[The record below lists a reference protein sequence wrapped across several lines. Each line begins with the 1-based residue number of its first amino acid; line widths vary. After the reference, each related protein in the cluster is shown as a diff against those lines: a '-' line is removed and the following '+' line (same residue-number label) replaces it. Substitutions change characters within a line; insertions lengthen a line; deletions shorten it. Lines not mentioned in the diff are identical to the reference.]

1 MAIILSLE
9 TSTTV
14 CSVALHEGE
23 KLLAMAEVHQEH
35 SHASKLASLIDEV
48 AKAAG
53 VELKG
58 INAVAISSG
67 PGSYTGLRIGTSTAK
82 GLCYALSIPLIA
94 IGTLE
99 ILAAQVNVSNVMKY
113 WLCPMIDARRM
124 EVYSRLS
131 DDGNRTVRDVEAKII
146 DEKSFE
152 EYLIDNRII
161 FFGNGAEKCR
171 SVMNHPNAFFIS
183 GITPSASQLG
193 RMAFLKFR
201 NNEVEDLVHFEPY
214 YLKEF
219 KIKRAANVTD
229 IIPNKNA

>member
-1 MAIILSLE
+1 MVRILSLE

-23 KLLAMAEVHQEH
+23 TLLAMAEVHLEH
-35 SHASKLASLIDEV
+35 SHASKLASLIDQV
-48 AKAAG
+48 ARAAG
-53 VELKG
+53 VELKE

-82 GLCYALSIPLIA
+82 GLCYALTIPLIS

-99 ILAAQVNVSNVMKY
+99 LMASQLNVSNVGKA

-124 EVYSRLS
+124 EVYCRLS
-131 DDGNRTVRDVEAKII
+131 DAENHVVQEVEAKII

-152 EYLIDNRII
+152 EYLVDNRII
-161 FFGNGAEKCR
+161 FFGNGSEKCK
-171 SVMNHPNAFFIS
+171 SVLTHSNAFFVS
-183 GITPSASQLG
+183 GITPSASHLG
-193 RMAFLKFR
+193 RMACLKFT
-201 NNEVEDLVHFEPY
+201 NDKIEDLVHFEPY

-219 KIKRAANVTD
+219 KIKRPAHFTEVV
-229 IIPNKNA
+229 PNKIA